1 MTPTSRHALVIGAG
15 IGGLTAAAALA
26 QRGWTVQLHE
36 RDPEIRAIG
45 AGIYLWSNGLS
56 VLRAL
61 GVFDEAVEG
70 AHLGPV
76 LESRDRRG
84 RVVESIPING
94 SGGPE
99 LYTIL
104 RRKLIDALAGAAIR
118 AGVEIING
126 SAAVAA
132 SPAGEVEFAD
142 GSRRRGDLVVAAD
155 GVNSRLRDSLGLLR
169 RRVHMPQ
176 GAARMLIARRPGFV
190 AAEDEAKYIEYF
202 PGSRR
207 ILYTPS
213 SADRLYVALVCS
225 TGDAAAQRTPLDKDT
240 WLRSFPLL
248 EDLIGDLG
256 AESRWDRFE
265 YLELRRWSAGAVAVL
280 GDAAHAQPP
289 YLGQGGGCAM
299 MNALGLAEAVTF
311 GEGGLEARLRR
322 WEAAERPVIQHTQ
335 RFSYRLGHLNP
346 LPDRPRAALLALMN
360 HSRALARMRMRA
372 ATTVPTGMT
381 RFPA

>member
-1 MTPTSRHALVIGAG
+1 MSSATRHAQVIGAG
-15 IGGLTAAAALA
+15 LGGLTAAAALA
-26 QRGWTVQLHE
+26 QRGWTVRLHE

-45 AGIYLWSNGLS
+45 AGIYLWGNGLS

-76 LESRDRRG
+76 AESRDRHG
-84 RVVESIPING
+84 HVVESIPING
-94 SGGPE
+94 EHGPE

-104 RRKLIDALAGAAIR
+104 RRRLIDALAGAAVR
-118 AGVEIING
+118 AGVEIVTG
-126 SAAVAA
+126 STAVAA
-132 SPAGEVEFAD
+132 TPDGEVEFAD
-142 GSRRRGDLVVAAD
+142 GTRRRSDLVVAAD

-169 RRVHMPQ
+169 RRVRMPQ
-176 GAARMLIARRPGFV
+176 GAARMLVPRRPGFV
-190 AAEDEAKYIEYF
+190 APADEAKYIEYF
-202 PGSRR
+202 SGSRR

-225 TGDAAAQRTPLDKDT
+225 TGDEHARRVPLDKDT

-248 EDLIGDLG
+248 EELIGCLDT
-256 AESRWDRFE
+256 ESRWDRFE
-265 YLELRRWSAGAVAVL
+265 FLELRRWSAGVVSVL

-311 GEGGLEARLRR
+311 GEGDLETRLRR

-346 LPDRPRAALLALMN
+346 LPDRPRAALLAVMN
-360 HSRALARMRMRA
+360 RSRSLARMRMRA
-372 ATTVPTGMT
+372 ATTIPTGMN